1 MCPQYDLVPLM
12 LMSTKVNTAKVAV
25 TAILP
30 ITLPLPGKMGIK
42 PNNFSVKKQRD
53 TWTEKEIEKLL
64 QFIENEETEN
74 YLMLELMRAAK
85 KEETVSYEE
94 FKKQVGWK

>member
-1 MCPQYDLVPLM
+1 MQHIIHQYQILKAHITDLIAISGYRNDYL
-12 LMSTKVNTAKVAV
+12 AK
-25 TAILP
+25 
-30 ITLPLPGKMGIK
+30 KMGIK

-64 QFIENEETEN
+64 QLIENEETEN

>member
-1 MCPQYDLVPLM
+1 MQHIIHQYQILKAHIANLIAISGYRNDYL
-12 LMSTKVNTAKVAV
+12 AK
-25 TAILP
+25 
-30 ITLPLPGKMGIK
+30 KMGIK